1 MVTTDKYNPHELEP
15 RWQEYWEQIGLL
27 KATEAQENVSGQAR
41 PKPKKAYILV
51 MFPYP
56 SGDLHMGHLKNYTM
70 GDLLARF
77 RTQQGYSVL
86 HPFGWDAFGLPAE
99 NAALKGGISPTDW
112 TFANI
117 KQSKESLNLMGIR
130 YDWSREVTTCLPDYY
145 QWNQWIFLK
154 MYERGLAYRKRSYVN
169 WDPIEQSVLAN
180 EQVIDGRGWR
190 SGALVEKRELEQWYL
205 KITDYAERLLFD
217 LDKLPR
223 WPEKVKAM
231 QRAWIGKSTG
241 AEFGFQVKGHAA
253 KIRVFSTRPDTIFG
267 ATFMVLAPE
276 HELVSLI
283 TTPDQKAAVEAY
295 VAATRMKT
303 EVERQ
308 MEDHEKTGV
317 WTGAYALNP
326 ANGKEIP
333 VWIADYVLAGY
344 GTGAIMAVP
353 GQDERDWEFAEKF
366 GLEIIR
372 TVQPP
377 AGFSGKA
384 YLDDGPAINSGFLNG
399 LHLEDAK
406 KHIITWMEE
415 KGIGQAR
422 VNYRLR
428 DWLISRQRY
437 WGTPIPMIHCDNCGI
452 VPVPYEQLPVE
463 LPALRDLD
471 EIRPKGKS
479 PLAAHP
485 EFYQC
490 DCPQCGGKA
499 RRDTDTM
506 DTFIDSSWY
515 FLRYADAQNKQQ
527 PFDPEKANFW
537 MPVDQYIGGVEHAI
551 LHLLYSRFFTKFL
564 HDIGM
569 VQVQEPFEGLFTQ
582 GMVQG
587 WTDVGEVAVTGQT
600 IHFKSPEL
608 RARLEIPETLT
619 LEEAKKSG
627 AELRTHDDG
636 TAHFWKAATMSKSLG
651 NGVMVGPFV
660 REQGADIARI
670 TILFAAPPENE
681 MIWTEEGVQGAWRYL
696 NRVYRLVAENLVE
709 LKAQGEVYGPRGVAV
724 GHTNLARLE
733 GAHKGLYQK
742 LHQTI
747 KKVTEDIEALRFNT
761 AIAALMELLNVMSDY
776 HKEQGINPVYR
787 HAVLCYLQMLA
798 PFAPHLA
805 EELWHQFHHSS
816 VFSAPWPSLDEAAL
830 VADSFE
836 LVVQVSGKVR
846 GKTTV
851 SAQASEE
858 EIRRLA
864 RELPNV
870 QQHVAGKEVVK
881 EIYIPGKLLNIVVK
895 GKE

>member
-1 MVTTDKYNPHELEP
+1 MITTDKYNPHEIEP
-15 RWQEYWEQIGLL
+15 RWQKYWDEIGLL
-27 KATEAQENVSGQAR
+27 RAR
-41 PKPKKAYILV
+41 EGSDKKAYILV

-77 RTQQGYSVL
+77 RVQQGYSVL

-99 NAALKGGISPTDW
+99 NAALKFGVSPADW
-112 TFANI
+112 TFGNI
-117 KQSKESLNLMGIR
+117 QQSKESLSLMGIR

-145 QWNQWIFLK
+145 KWNQWIFLK
-154 MYERGLAYRKRSYVN
+154 MYERGLVYRKKSLVN
-169 WDPIEQSVLAN
+169 WDPVEQSVLAN

-205 KITDYAERLLFD
+205 KITDYAERLLAD

-231 QRAWIGKSTG
+231 QRAWIGKSQG
-241 AEFGFQVKGHAA
+241 AEFDFQVKGHPA

-276 HELVSLI
+276 HELVAQI
-283 TTPDQKAAVEAY
+283 TTPEQKAAVEAY
-295 VAATRMKT
+295 VAAAQMKS

-308 MEDHEKTGV
+308 REDREKTGV
-317 WTGAYALNP
+317 FTGAYAINP

-372 TVQPP
+372 TVEPP
-377 AGFSGKA
+377 AGWQGKA
-384 YLDDGPAINSGFLNG
+384 YTEDGPAINSDFLNG
-399 LHLEDAK
+399 LYMEQAK
-406 KHIITWMEE
+406 KKIIAWMEE
-415 KGIGQAR
+415 KGIGSGK

-437 WGTPIPMIHCDNCGI
+437 WGTPIPMIHCDSCGI
-452 VPVPYEQLPVE
+452 VPVPYEELPVL
-463 LPALRDLD
+463 LPTLKDVD
-471 EIRPKGKS
+471 DIRPKGKS

-485 EFYQC
+485 EFYEC
-490 DCPQCGGKA
+490 ECPKCGGKA

-506 DTFIDSSWY
+506 DTFFDSSWY
-515 FLRYADAQNKQQ
+515 FLRYTDAQNPAL
-527 PFDPEKANFW
+527 PFDPARANFW
-537 MPVDQYIGGVEHAI
+537 MPVDQYIGGIEHAI

-564 HDIGM
+564 HDLGM
-569 VQVQEPFEGLFTQ
+569 VEAEEPFEGLFTQ

-587 WTDVGEVAVTGQT
+587 WTDVGEVEIAGET
-600 IHFKSPEL
+600 ILFKNAER
-608 RARLEIPETLT
+608 RAKLEIPERLS
-619 LEEAKKSG
+619 LDEARKSG
-627 AELRTHDDG
+627 AELRPHHDG
-636 TAHFWKAATMSKSLG
+636 TIHFWKPATMSKSLG

-660 REQGADIARI
+660 KEQGADIARI

-681 MIWTEEGVQGAWRYL
+681 MVWTEEGVQGAWRYL
-696 NRVYRLVAENLVE
+696 NRVYRMVAENLVE
-709 LKAQGEVYGPRGVAV
+709 LKAQGDLGNSSA
-724 GHTNLARLE
+724 LE
-733 GAHKGLYQK
+733 GVHKGLYQK

-747 KKVTEDIEALRFNT
+747 KKVTDDIEALRFNT
-761 AIAALMELLNVMSDY
+761 AIAALMELLNAMGDY
-776 HKEQGINPVYR
+776 RKEAGITPVYR
-787 HAVLCYLQMLA
+787 HAVLCYLQLLA

-805 EELWHQFHHSS
+805 EELWHEFHPTS
-816 VFSAPWPSLDEAAL
+816 VFSAPWPQVDESAL

-846 GKTTV
+846 GKTMV
-851 SAQASEE
+851 STQASEE
-858 EIRRLA
+858 EIKRLA
-864 RELPNV
+864 RAIPNV
-870 QQHVAGKEVVK
+870 QQHLAGKEVLK

-895 GKE
+895 G

>member
-15 RWQEYWEQIGLL
+15 KWQKYWEQIGLL
-27 KATEAQENVSGQAR
+27 KATESKGG
-41 PKPKKAYILV
+41 KKAYILV

-70 GDLLARF
+70 GDALARF
-77 RTQQGYSVL
+77 RVQQGYSVL

-99 NAALKGGISPTDW
+99 NAALKFGVSPSDW
-112 TFANI
+112 TFGNI
-117 KQSKESLNLMGIR
+117 KQSKESLALMGIQ
-130 YDWSREVTTCLPDYY
+130 YDWSREVTTCTPDYY
-145 QWNQWIFLK
+145 KWNQWIFLK
-154 MYERGLAYRKRSYVN
+154 MYERGLAYRKKSFVN
-169 WDPIEQSVLAN
+169 WDPVEQSVLAN

-205 KITDYAERLLFD
+205 KITDYAERLLND

-241 AEFGFQVKGHAA
+241 AEFDFPVKGHEAR
-253 KIRVFSTRPDTIFG
+253 IRVFSTRPDTIFG

-276 HELVSLI
+276 HELVPLI
-283 TTPDQKAAVEAY
+283 TTPEQKAAVDSY
-295 VAATRMKT
+295 VAATRMKS

-308 MEDHEKTGV
+308 MEDREKTGV
-317 WTGAYALNP
+317 FTGAYAINP

-333 VWIADYVLAGY
+333 VWIADYVLSGY

-372 TVQPP
+372 TVEPP
-377 AGFSGKA
+377 AGWQGKA
-384 YLDDGPAINSGFLNG
+384 YTEDGPAINSGFLNG
-399 LHLEDAK
+399 LNVEEAK
-406 KHIITWMEE
+406 KKIIAWMEE
-415 KGIGQAR
+415 KGIGEGK

-437 WGTPIPMIHCDNCGI
+437 WGTPIPMIHCESCGI

-463 LPALRDLD
+463 LPTLRDVD
-471 EIRPKGKS
+471 DIRPKGKS

-485 EFYQC
+485 EFYEC
-490 DCPQCGGKA
+490 TCPKCGGKA

-515 FLRYADAQNKQQ
+515 FLRYADAQNPEL

-537 MPVDQYIGGVEHAI
+537 MPVDQYIGGIEHAI

-564 HDIGM
+564 HDLGM
-569 VQVQEPFEGLFTQ
+569 VEAEEPFEGLFTQ

-587 WTDVGEVAVTGQT
+587 WTDVGEVEVRGDI
-600 IHFKSPEL
+600 IHFKNPER
-608 RARLEIPETLT
+608 RAKLEIPETLT
-619 LEEAKKSG
+619 LEEARKSG
-627 AELRTHDDG
+627 AELRTHEDG
-636 TAHFWKAATMSKSLG
+636 TTHFWKAATMSKSLG

-660 REQGADIARI
+660 KEQGADIARI

-696 NRVYRLVAENLVE
+696 NRVYRMVAEHRME
-709 LKAQGEVYGPRGVAV
+709 LKAQSDLYEPSA
-724 GHTNLARLE
+724 LE
-733 GAHKGLYQK
+733 GTHKGLYQK

-747 KKVTEDIEALRFNT
+747 KKVTEDLEALRFNT
-761 AIAALMELLNVMSDY
+761 AIAALMELLNTLSDY
-776 HKEQGINPVYR
+776 RKEQGITPVYR

-805 EELWHQFHHSS
+805 EELWHEFHNSS
-816 VFSAPWPSLDEAAL
+816 VFSALWPQVDEAAL

-836 LVVQVSGKVR
+836 LVVQVSGRVR

-858 EIRRLA
+858 EIKRRA
-864 RELPNV
+864 REIPNV
-870 QQHVAGKEVVK
+870 QQHLEGKEVVK

-895 GKE
+895 G